1 MNLKPADIAQ
11 YLKNPN
17 PAIKCFVVFGT
28 NEGMIAD
35 YTSQLAKS
43 VCPDLNDAFRVVAF
57 SMDNLEKDIGQ
68 LYGEYNAQ
76 SLLGGR
82 RVIIIKDGNNNLT
95 THFKTLFKD
104 SSSDTLIIVSSSSIN
119 TKSSLVTF
127 AKDNPEIGLISCY
140 DDREGSIYS
149 FTKDYLETNGI
160 TIAQDAMQLLCARLS
175 ADRKAS
181 TGELEKL
188 VTYLGTRRNIVLE
201 DVKSAIS
208 DTSCSSQEDLCYFTA
223 GGDSVK
229 AIEAYRELLHEG
241 EEPVSLTR
249 NLTYHFF
256 KLLNSA
262 AAIEKGQTA
271 DAVVAAIRPQVMF
284 FRKSDLIMQLKIWK
298 RKDINNVLE
307 ILYKCERNCKTTN
320 YPAEEILSYTILQIA
335 GAAKRL
341 TRR

>member
-1 MNLKPADIAQ
+1 MNFKPADITQ
-11 YLKNPN
+11 YLKNPT

-35 YTSQLAKS
+35 YASQLAKS
-43 VCPDLNDAFRVVAF
+43 VCPDLNDAFRVVSF
-57 SMDNLEKDIGQ
+57 SMDSLEKDIGQ

-95 THFKTLFKD
+95 AHFKTLFKD
-104 SSSDTLIIVSSSSIN
+104 SSSDTLVIVSSSSIN

-140 DDREGSIYS
+140 DDREGTIYS
-149 FTKDYLETNGI
+149 FTKEYLEKSGI

-175 ADRKAS
+175 PDRKAS

-188 VTYLGTRRNIVLE
+188 ITYLGTRRNIVLQ
-201 DVKSAIS
+201 DVQTAIS
-208 DTSCSSQEDLCYFTA
+208 DTSCSSLEDLCYFTA
-223 GGDSVK
+223 GGNSAK
-229 AIEAYRELLHEG
+229 ALESYQELLHEG
-241 EEPVSLTR
+241 EEPVTLTR

-256 KLLNSA
+256 KLLNSV

-271 DAVVAAIRPQVMF
+271 DAAIAAIRPPVMF
-284 FRKSDLIMQLKIWK
+284 FRKPDLIMQLKIWK

-307 ILYKCERNCKTTN
+307 LLYKCERNCKTTN
-320 YPAEEILSYTILQIA
+320 YPAEDILSYTILQIA

>member
-1 MNLKPADIAQ
+1 
-11 YLKNPN
+11 
-17 PAIKCFVVFGT
+17 
-28 NEGMIAD
+28 MIAD

-43 VCPDLNDAFRVVAF
+43 VCPDLNDAFLVVAF

-95 THFKTLFKD
+95 AHLKALFKD

-223 GGDSVK
+223 SGDSVK

-241 EEPVSLTR
+241 EEPVSLTS
-249 NLTYHFF
+249 NLT
-256 KLLNSA
+256 
-262 AAIEKGQTA
+262 
-271 DAVVAAIRPQVMF
+271 
-284 FRKSDLIMQLKIWK
+284 
-298 RKDINNVLE
+298 
-307 ILYKCERNCKTTN
+307 
-320 YPAEEILSYTILQIA
+320 
-335 GAAKRL
+335 
-341 TRR
+341 

>member
-1 MNLKPADIAQ
+1 MNFKPADITQ
-11 YLKNPN
+11 YLKNPT

-35 YTSQLAKS
+35 YASQLAKS
-43 VCPDLNDAFRVVAF
+43 VCPDLNDAFRVVSF
-57 SMDNLEKDIGQ
+57 SMDSLEKDIGQ

-95 THFKTLFKD
+95 AHFKTLFKD
-104 SSSDTLIIVSSSSIN
+104 SSSDTLVIVSSSSIN

-140 DDREGSIYS
+140 DDREGTIYG
-149 FTKDYLETNGI
+149 FTKEYLEKSGI

-175 ADRKAS
+175 PDRKAS

-188 VTYLGTRRNIVLE
+188 TTYLGTRRNIVLE
-201 DVKSAIS
+201 DIKTAIS
-208 DTSCSSQEDLCYFTA
+208 DTSCSSLEDLCYFTA
-223 GGDSVK
+223 GGNSAK
-229 AIEAYRELLHEG
+229 AMESYQELLHEG

-256 KLLNSA
+256 KLLSSA
-262 AAIEKGQTA
+262 AAIENGQTA

-284 FRKSDLIMQLKIWK
+284 FRKNDLIMQLKIWK

-307 ILYKCERNCKTTN
+307 LLYKCERNCKTTN

>member
-1 MNLKPADIAQ
+1 MNFKPADITQ
-11 YLKNPN
+11 YLKNPT

-35 YTSQLAKS
+35 YASQLAKS
-43 VCPDLNDAFRVVAF
+43 VCPDLNDAFRVVSF
-57 SMDNLEKDIGQ
+57 SMDSLEKDIGQ

-95 THFKTLFKD
+95 AHFKTLFKD
-104 SSSDTLIIVSSSSIN
+104 SSSDTLVIVSSSSIN

-140 DDREGSIYS
+140 DDREGTIYG
-149 FTKDYLETNGI
+149 FTKEYLEKSGI

-175 ADRKAS
+175 PDRKAS

-188 VTYLGTRRNIVLE
+188 ITYLGTRRNIVLQ
-201 DVKSAIS
+201 DVQTAIS
-208 DTSCSSQEDLCYFTA
+208 DTSCSSLEDLCYFTA
-223 GGDSVK
+223 GGNSAK
-229 AIEAYRELLHEG
+229 ALESYQELLHEG
-241 EEPVSLTR
+241 EEPVTLTR

-256 KLLNSA
+256 KLLNSV
-262 AAIEKGQTA
+262 AAIEKGQNA
-271 DAVVAAIRPQVMF
+271 DAAVAAIRPPVMF
-284 FRKSDLIMQLKIWK
+284 FRKPDLIMQLKIWK

-307 ILYKCERNCKTTN
+307 LLYKCERNCKTTN
-320 YPAEEILSYTILQIA
+320 YPAEDILSYTILQIA
-335 GAAKRL
+335 GAAKHL

>member
-1 MNLKPADIAQ
+1 MNFKPADITQ
-11 YLKNPN
+11 YLKTPT

-35 YTSQLAKS
+35 YASQLAKS
-43 VCPDLNDAFRVVAF
+43 VCPDLNDAFRVVSF
-57 SMDNLEKDIGQ
+57 SMDSLEKDIGQ

-95 THFKTLFKD
+95 AHFKTLFKD
-104 SSSDTLIIVSSSSIN
+104 SSSDTLVIVSSSSIN

-140 DDREGSIYS
+140 DDREGTIYG
-149 FTKDYLETNGI
+149 FTKEYLEKSGI

-175 ADRKAS
+175 PDRKAS

-188 VTYLGTRRNIVLE
+188 ITYLGTRRNIVLQ
-201 DVKSAIS
+201 DVQTAIS
-208 DTSCSSQEDLCYFTA
+208 DTSCSSLEDLCYFTA
-223 GGDSVK
+223 GGNSAK
-229 AIEAYRELLHEG
+229 ALESYQELLHEG
-241 EEPVSLTR
+241 EEPVTLTR

-256 KLLNSA
+256 KLLNSV

-271 DAVVAAIRPQVMF
+271 DAAIAAIRPPVMF
-284 FRKSDLIMQLKIWK
+284 FRKPDLIMQLKIWK

-307 ILYKCERNCKTTN
+307 LLYKCERNCKTTN
-320 YPAEEILSYTILQIA
+320 YPAEDILSYTILQIA

>member
-1 MNLKPADIAQ
+1 MNFKPADITQ
-11 YLKNPN
+11 YLKNPT

-35 YTSQLAKS
+35 YASQLAKS
-43 VCPDLNDAFRVVAF
+43 VCPDLNDAFRVVSF
-57 SMDNLEKDIGQ
+57 SMDSLEKDIGQ

-95 THFKTLFKD
+95 AHFKTLFKD
-104 SSSDTLIIVSSSSIN
+104 SSSDTLVIVSSSSIN

-140 DDREGSIYS
+140 DDREGTIYG
-149 FTKDYLETNGI
+149 FTKEYLEKSGI

-175 ADRKAS
+175 PDRKAS

-188 VTYLGTRRNIVLE
+188 ITYLGTRRNIVLQ
-201 DVKSAIS
+201 DVQTAIS
-208 DTSCSSQEDLCYFTA
+208 DTSCSSLEDLCYFTA
-223 GGDSVK
+223 GGNSAK
-229 AIEAYRELLHEG
+229 ALESYQELLHEG
-241 EEPVSLTR
+241 EEPVTLTR

-256 KLLNSA
+256 KLLNSV
-262 AAIEKGQTA
+262 AAIEKGQNA
-271 DAVVAAIRPQVMF
+271 DAAVAAIRPPVMF
-284 FRKSDLIMQLKIWK
+284 FRKPDLIMQLKIWK

-307 ILYKCERNCKTTN
+307 LLYKCERNCKTTN
-320 YPAEEILSYTILQIA
+320 YPAEDILSYTILQIA